1 MVTGAFP
8 IAAPLAS
15 VTVPIMFPETAWPM
29 TLGWDRTKIPRI
41 TTRRGNNS
49 FIGTLIAGQEPE
61 VIEHRNSNESIKL
74 LEIEATQVEVA
85 ASGHRAIGIGRRL
98 IYVWIDV
105 QVAAHVAAISGLQG
119 QEIGRAHV

>member
-29 TLGWDRTKIPRI
+29 TLGWNITKIPKM
-41 TTRRGNNS
+41 TTRRGNNA
-49 FIGTLIAGQEPE
+49 FIGALIAGHEPG

-74 LEIEATQVEVA
+74 LD
-85 ASGHRAIGIGRRL
+85 GRELSFLTRVMVKM
-98 IYVWIDV
+98 IFSNPYDCF
-105 QVAAHVAAISGLQG
+105 
-119 QEIGRAHV
+119 